1 MSQLLE
7 YKCPG
12 CGASVEFNTKEQN
25 MKCPYCD
32 TEFDVDALDG
42 LDEEL
47 KTKDDRMEWTKNDE
61 VIDDSHDMEIF
72 DPEATWKTKTV
83 YNFTAKELLVPIFKN
98 GKVCDMLAFQPVVAN
113 PKNPVMSHIYMN
125 NSVTLCKYFNKR
137 ENVKSK

>member
-47 KTKDDRMEWTKNDE
+47 KTKDDRMEW
-61 VIDDSHDMEIF
+61 
-72 DPEATWKTKTV
+72 
-83 YNFTAKELLVPIFKN
+83 
-98 GKVCDMLAFQPVVAN
+98 
-113 PKNPVMSHIYMN
+113 
-125 NSVTLCKYFNKR
+125 
-137 ENVKSK
+137 